1 MSEQAQDTAPVFSIE
16 KIYIKDLSLE
26 LPNAPQCFLER
37 EAAEINMQMQTGGE
51 SIGDGVYSVVL
62 TLTISAKVGDK
73 TQFLIEAAQAG
84 IFQIRNVPEA
94 DLEPIVAVACP
105 NILFP
110 YARETI
116 SDAVTRAGFPP
127 VLLAPV
133 NFEAI
138 YRDRMAKQQAAP
150 SSKEIPIQ

>member
-84 IFQIRNVPEA
+84 IFQIRNVPEEEIGRA
-94 DLEPIVAVACP
+94 SC
-105 NILFP
+105 
-110 YARETI
+110 RER
-116 SDAVTRAGFPP
+116 V
-127 VLLAPV
+127 
-133 NFEAI
+133 
-138 YRDRMAKQQAAP
+138 
-150 SSKEIPIQ
+150 